1 VRQSRKLDHLKYSL
15 ELNDGPNTSG
25 FADISLVHNCL
36 PNLSWDE
43 IDLSSS
49 ITGIALSHPLI
60 INAITGGANDVA
72 FINERI
78 AEFACLTNTAM
89 AIGSQYAA
97 LECPEVQHSY
107 KIVRKK
113 NPDGIIFANL
123 GAYVTA
129 EQAQSAVDMVDA
141 QGIQIHLNVAQEI
154 MMTEGD
160 RDFSGYLS
168 NISKIT
174 NKVKVPVI
182 VKEVGC
188 GIAREQAI
196 MLAEVGIKAID
207 VGGTGGTNFLAIE
220 AARRQ
225 LEANLET
232 LSWGIPTV
240 ISAVE
245 TMSVLPKHVDMM
257 VSGGIRS
264 SLDVIKALALGGV
277 ATGMATP
284 IVKMLYEN
292 DIDYAV
298 NWFQQFLHEV
308 QCYMLL
314 LGSGNIR
321 ELRKTPLIISGHS
334 KEWLTTRGIDV
345 TKYAISGKHG

>member
-15 ELNDGPNTSG
+15 ALADGPNASG
-25 FADISLVHNCL
+25 FADITLVHNCL
-36 PNLSWDE
+36 PNLSWNA

-49 ITGIALSHPLI
+49 IAGISLTHPLI

-72 FINERI
+72 AINERI

-113 NPDGIIFANL
+113 NPNGIIFANL

-129 EQAQSAVDMVDA
+129 EQAQMAVDMVGA

-168 NISKIT
+168 NIDKIV
-174 NKVKVPVI
+174 NAVKVPVI

-188 GIAREQAI
+188 GIALEQAI
-196 MLAEVGIKAID
+196 MLTDIGIKAID

-225 LEANLET
+225 LDTNLET

-264 SLDVIKALALGGV
+264 PLDVIKALALGGV

-284 IVKMLYEN
+284 IVKMLYEK
-292 DIDYAV
+292 DMDYAV
-298 NWFQQFLHEV
+298 NWFQQFSHEI

-314 LGSGNIR
+314 LGSRNIR
-321 ELRKTPLIISGHS
+321 ELRKTPLVISGYS

-345 TKYAISGKHG
+345 TKYAINRKHG

>member
-15 ELNDGPNTSG
+15 VLKDGPNDNG
-25 FADISLVHNCL
+25 FSDISLIHNCL
-36 PNLSWDE
+36 PNLSWND
-43 IDLSSS
+43 IDISTS
-49 ITGIALSHPLI
+49 IAGIPLCQPLI
-60 INAITGGANDVA
+60 INAITGGANDVTS
-72 FINERI
+72 INERI
-78 AEFACLTNTAM
+78 AEFASITNTAM

-97 LECPEVQHSY
+97 LENPEVQHSY
-107 KIVRKK
+107 KVVRKK
-113 NPDGIIFANL
+113 NPHGIIFANV
-123 GAYVTA
+123 GAYATP
-129 EQAQSAVDMVDA
+129 EQAQMAVDMIDA

-160 RDFSGYLS
+160 RDFTGYLA
-168 NISKIT
+168 NIASIV
-174 NKVKVPVI
+174 NKVNVPVI

-196 MLAEVGIKAID
+196 LLAQIGVKVID

-225 LEANLET
+225 LEVNSET

-245 TMSVLPKHVDMM
+245 VISALPKHIDTM
-257 VSGGIRS
+257 VSGGIRT
-264 SLDVIKALALGGV
+264 SLDVVKSLALGGA

-284 IVKMLYEN
+284 IVRMLYEKG
-292 DIDYAV
+292 IDYAV
-298 NWFQQFLHEV
+298 SWFQQFVYEI

-314 LGSGNIR
+314 LGAGNVKQLG
-321 ELRKTPLIISGHS
+321 ETPLIISGYS
-334 KEWLTTRGIDV
+334 KDWLTTRGIDV
-345 TKYAISGKHG
+345 TKYAINRKHG

>member
-1 VRQSRKLDHLKYSL
+1 MRQSRKLDHLKYSL
-15 ELNDGPNTSG
+15 ALSDGPNSSG

-36 PNLSWDE
+36 PDLSFDD
-43 IDLSSS
+43 IDLTSS
-49 ITGIALSHPLI
+49 IAGIPLRHPLI
-60 INAITGGANDVA
+60 INAITGGDNDVA
-72 FINERI
+72 PINERI
-78 AEFACLTNTAM
+78 AEFARLTNTAM
-89 AIGSQYAA
+89 AVGSQFAA

-107 KIVRKK
+107 KVVRER

-123 GAYVTA
+123 GAYATP
-129 EQAQSAVDMVDA
+129 EQAQMAVDMVEA
-141 QGIQIHLNVAQEI
+141 QGIQIHLNVAQE
-154 MMTEGD
+154 MMMAEGD

-168 NISKIT
+168 NIEKIV
-174 NKVKVPVI
+174 NKVNVPVI

-196 MLAEVGIKAID
+196 MLAAIGIRVID

-225 LEANLET
+225 LETNLET
-232 LSWGIPTV
+232 LSWGIPTI

-245 TMSVLPKHVDMM
+245 TISVLPKHVDMM

-277 ATGMATP
+277 AIGMATP
-284 IVKMLYEN
+284 IVRMLYEKDMN
-292 DIDYAV
+292 YAV
-298 NWFQQFLHEV
+298 NWFQQFLHEIR
-308 QCYMLL
+308 CYMLL
-314 LGSGNIR
+314 LGSGDLKEIR
-321 ELRKTPLIISGHS
+321 DTPLVISGYS

-345 TKYAISGKHG
+345 TKYASNRKHG

>member
-15 ELNDGPNTSG
+15 ALNDGPNASG

-36 PNLSWDE
+36 PDLSLND
-43 IDLSSS
+43 IDISSS
-49 ITGIALSHPLI
+49 IAGIALSHPLI

-72 FINERI
+72 PINERI
-78 AEFACLTNTAM
+78 AEFARLTNMAM

-97 LECPEVQHSY
+97 LEYPEVQHSY
-107 KIVRKK
+107 KIVREK
-113 NPDGIIFANL
+113 NPDGVIFANL

-129 EQAQSAVDMVDA
+129 KQAQMAVDMIDA

-154 MMTEGD
+154 MMAEGD

-188 GIAREQAI
+188 GIAREQAL
-196 MLAEVGIKAID
+196 MLAEVGIKAVD

-220 AARRQ
+220 ATRRQ
-225 LEANLET
+225 LETNLET

-284 IVKMLYEN
+284 IVKMLYEK
-292 DIDYAV
+292 DMDYAV
-298 NWFQQFLHEV
+298 NWFQQFSHEI

-314 LGSGNIR
+314 LGSGNIG
-321 ELRKTPLIISGHS
+321 ELRKAPLIISGYS
-334 KEWLTTRGIDV
+334 KEWLTIRGIDI
-345 TKYAISGKHG
+345 TKYAINGKHG